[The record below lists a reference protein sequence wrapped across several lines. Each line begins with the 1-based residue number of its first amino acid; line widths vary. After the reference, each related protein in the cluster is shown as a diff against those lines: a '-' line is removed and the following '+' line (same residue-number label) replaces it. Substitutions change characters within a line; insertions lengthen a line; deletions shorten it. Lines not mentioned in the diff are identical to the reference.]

1 MEESM
6 TMDIVKCCGY
16 LLYYVPDLFMTE
28 RIIVEFSHLHHSVQV
43 HVKEFEKHIE
53 MILMTQNLN
62 ASYDIR
68 MFKANHSFYFC
79 VAHRLLP

>member
-1 MEESM
+1 MEESV

-28 RIIVEFSHLHHSVQV
+28 RIIIEFSHLHHSVQV
-43 HVKEFEKHIE
+43 HVKELEKHIE
-53 MILMTQNLN
+53 MILMTQHFN

-68 MFKANHSFYFC
+68 MLKANHGLNLS
-79 VAHRLLP
+79 VAHGLLP